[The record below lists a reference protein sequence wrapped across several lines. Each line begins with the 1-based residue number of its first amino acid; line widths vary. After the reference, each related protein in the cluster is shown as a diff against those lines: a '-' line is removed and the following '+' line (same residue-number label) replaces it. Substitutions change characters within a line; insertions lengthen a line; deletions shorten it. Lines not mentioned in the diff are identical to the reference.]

1 MHKDF
6 AVHVVDDDPGVRESI
21 KTLVSTAGFRVYS
34 YSSGT
39 AFLERCQSARGCA
52 LVDLR
57 LGDMTGIEL
66 QKSLIARQASVDVIL
81 VSAFGDIGRAVEA
94 MRLGAVDFIEK
105 PFDPDLMLDKLGKLA
120 RTNDISHQL
129 QRDARQHAALIDTL
143 TPREKQV
150 MRGIVEGRANKQVAG
165 DLGISARTVET
176 HRVHIMQKMQA
187 DSLAHL
193 VRLWLVSA
201 RQQPEQE
208 LPAVS

>member
-6 AVHVVDDDPGVRESI
+6 AVHIVDDDPGVRESI
-21 KTLVSTAGFRVYS
+21 KTLASTAGFRVYS

-39 AFLERCQSARGCA
+39 AFLERCESARGCA

-66 QKSLIARQASVDVIL
+66 QKLLIARQASVDVIL
-81 VSAFGDIGRAVEA
+81 ISAFGDIEQAVEA
-94 MRLGAVDFIEK
+94 MRLGAVDFVEK
-105 PFDPDLMLDKLGKLA
+105 PFNPDHMLDKLGELSK
-120 RTNDISHQL
+120 TSDVNHQL

-150 MRGIVEGRANKQVAG
+150 LHGIVEGRANKQVAG

-193 VRLWLVSA
+193 VRLWLVSTD
-201 RQQPEQE
+201 QQSEE
-208 LPAVS
+208 ALPAAS